1 MEFEVIGFVAL
12 SLGAYALISKRL
24 ARSPVSGPML
34 FTAVGLIAVSIIGIE
49 RADVLTEASTRI
61 MEVTLALVLFTDA
74 MTLHVSSW
82 REDGELPGRLLL
94 IGMPLTIALGTIA
107 AAVMYGALGIWEAAI
122 LATLLA
128 PTDAALG
135 KAVVTNPR
143 VPIRIRQALNVE
155 SGLNDGLAL
164 PLLLFFIALAEA
176 REGANF
182 FALIAQGIGIGVL
195 AGLVI
200 GGGGAWLM
208 KVSHR
213 KGWIGRTWR
222 QILVV
227 ALALLAY
234 SAADSFSGS
243 GFIAAFTA
251 GITFGHFIERD
262 YPKVGD
268 FGEDLAEAMTMI
280 AFMIFG
286 GILLEPSLSQI
297 GSREILFALL
307 ALTVIRMVP
316 VAISMIGSKLE
327 LRTVGYLGWF
337 GPRGLASIIFGALVV
352 EQAVVPYTDTIVLV
366 MMTTVGLSIILHG
379 ATAYFGSN
387 NYANWYDAMQE
398 TGEDMMESI
407 DVANPRVRRRV
418 ERM

>member
-1 MEFEVIGFVAL
+1 VEFEIIGVVAL
-12 SLGAYALISKRL
+12 SLAAYALISQRL

-34 FTAVGLIAVSIIGIE
+34 FTAIGLAAVAAVGFE
-49 RADVLTEASTRI
+49 RAEELDHVASRVL
-61 MEVTLALVLFTDA
+61 EVTLALVLFTDA

-94 IGMPLTIALGTIA
+94 IGMPLTIALGTIVA
-107 AAVMYGALGIWEAAI
+107 ALMYGSLGIWEAAI

-135 KAVVTNPR
+135 RAVVTNPR

-164 PLLLFFIALAEA
+164 PVLLFFIAAAEA

-182 FALIAQGIGIGVL
+182 LTLLAQGIGVGLV

-200 GGGGAWLM
+200 GIGGAWLM
-208 KVSHR
+208 RVSSE
-213 KGWIGRTWR
+213 KGWMGRTWR

-227 ALALLAY
+227 ALALMAF
-234 SAADSFSGS
+234 AA
-243 GFIAAFTA
+243 A
-251 GITFGHFIERD
+251 TFGHFVEED
-262 YPKVGD
+262 YPNVGD
-268 FGEDLAEAMTMI
+268 FGEDLAEGMTMI

-286 GILLEPSLSQI
+286 GILLERALPAI
-297 GSREILFALL
+297 GIREIVFALL

-316 VAISMIGSKLE
+316 VAISMIGSRLE
-327 LRTVGYLGWF
+327 LRTITYLGWF

-352 EQAVVPYTDTIVLV
+352 EEAVIGYTNTIVLV
-366 MMTTVGLSIILHG
+366 MITTVALSILLHG

-387 NYANWYDAMQE
+387 SYADWYDAMEQVE
-398 TGEDMMESI
+398 PDMMESVDI
-407 DVANPRVRRRV
+407 ANPRVRRRV